1 MSDLRRELQEYICD
15 NLCKY
20 PCVCR
25 GEEHLMEVCEEC
37 QVEEYLELLGGGE

>member
-20 PCVCR
+20 PDICR
-25 GEEHLMEVCEEC
+25 NEEHLMEMCEEC
-37 QVEEYLELLGGGE
+37 QVEIYLDELKGV